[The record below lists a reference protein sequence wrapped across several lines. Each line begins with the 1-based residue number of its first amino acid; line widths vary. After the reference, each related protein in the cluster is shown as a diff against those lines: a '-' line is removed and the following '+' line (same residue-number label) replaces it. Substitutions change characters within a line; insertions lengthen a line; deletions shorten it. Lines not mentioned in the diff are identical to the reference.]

1 MSVLWERSLS
11 FRLGNNKWWND
22 VRWYKLT
29 MQSSQQT
36 TASLCI
42 QRDVSLIHNRGANLT
57 PKSGS
62 PFLPLLP
69 FHSSSPLP
77 SKDASVS
84 ECTWTLSALEA
95 LRNALYKFKTYLLTY
110 LLTPLLSPALPAPS
124 PPLSCPPFP
133 SIPSIPSPSP
143 PPQCS

>member
-1 MSVLWERSLS
+1 
-11 FRLGNNKWWND
+11 
-22 VRWYKLT
+22 

-110 LLTPLLSPALPAPS
+110 LLTYS
-124 PPLSCPPFP
+124 PPLPCPSCPLSSPFLSSLPFHPFP
-133 SIPSIPSPSP
+133 FSSPSMQLGVWGSAVSSP
-143 PPQCS
+143 AANVFCGYFRPKKRVWW